1 MPARAHIRVAIRT
14 RPTAA
19 FDQDEIFI
27 DPVNKIINVHHKA
40 NYDAVSNKQEDW
52 GFRFNEVLHNS
63 TQDQVYGTLCD
74 F

>member
-27 DPVNKIINVHHKA
+27 DPVNK
-40 NYDAVSNKQEDW
+40 VSICD
-52 GFRFNEVLHNS
+52 V
-63 TQDQVYGTLCD
+63 VYCFL
-74 F
+74 FYFYPLFHYFL